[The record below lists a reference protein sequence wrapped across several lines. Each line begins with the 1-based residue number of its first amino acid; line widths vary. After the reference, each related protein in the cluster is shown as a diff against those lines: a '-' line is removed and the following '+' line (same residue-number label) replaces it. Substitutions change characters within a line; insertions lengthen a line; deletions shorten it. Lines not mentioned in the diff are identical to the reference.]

1 MILPSPSS
9 ERTACLTFGSTFRA
23 LADDQTR
30 PLPYDTD
37 LADQRARYGDGLL
50 RKAPEQ
56 LARQETYEGEAA
68 TRVEE
73 AKRLRAEEQE
83 KIRAAEVSQISR
95 CRLVVFS

>member
-1 MILPSPSS
+1 LTSPGK
-9 ERTACLTFGSTFRA
+9 TPCLTPRSTFRA

-56 LARQETYEGEAA
+56 LARQEAYEGEAA

-73 AKRLRAEEQE
+73 ARRLRAEEQE
-83 KIRAAEVSQISR
+83 KIRAAEVSQVSQGIVS
-95 CRLVVFS
+95 S